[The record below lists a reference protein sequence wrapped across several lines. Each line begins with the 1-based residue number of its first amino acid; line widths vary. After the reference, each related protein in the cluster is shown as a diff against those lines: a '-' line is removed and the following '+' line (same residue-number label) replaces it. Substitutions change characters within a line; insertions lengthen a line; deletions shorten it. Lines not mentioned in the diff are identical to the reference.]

1 MDTHSLGGSY
11 MQRPVYEGGGYQVL
25 SEKEI
30 SQVHETSIRI
40 LENVGFEINYPPALE
55 LLEKS
60 GARIDHD
67 LHRVYVPRELVS
79 RCIKQAPAEFVFY
92 GRQEGKDITIGG
104 KRVHFGT
111 GGLALYVLDL
121 AREKRR
127 GTLKDIA
134 DLARLADKLEYLD
147 FFINPLY
154 PHDINIDTLDINTKY
169 QGFINTGKPIM
180 GGIFSKQGLEDSVEM
195 ASIIAGGLENLQ
207 RRPIIGFISSVTSPL
222 KVSAEQADYIM
233 EVAGY
238 GLPLATSTAP
248 AAGATAPV
256 TLAGTLVQQNVEALI
271 GVILSQLVNPGTP
284 VFYSAVPLTMDM
296 RTMSFLMGSIESGLM
311 NAAITQMAHHYRLPC
326 YLTVGTT
333 DSKVP
338 DAQAAHESATTAML
352 AALAGGNFI
361 HEAFGM
367 LDGALTVSY
376 AQYIIDNDIV
386 GSCLR
391 TLRGIEI
398 NEDSLA
404 YDVIAGVGPGGNYL
418 SEEHT
423 LRYMRTESFA
433 PRASDRQ
440 PYQQWLDAG
449 SKDSWKRAE
458 EVAAQLIREPAENI
472 IPPEIDAKI
481 RDRFPELVDLDA
493 DEKIQKTGSG

>member
-1 MDTHSLGGSY
+1 MEK
-11 MQRPVYEGGGYQVL
+11 PIYEGGDYNVL

-30 SQVHETSIRI
+30 SQVHETSIKVLQNI
-40 LENVGFEINYPPALE
+40 GFVINYPPALE
-55 LLEKS
+55 LFEKN
-60 GARIDHD
+60 GAKVDHD
-67 LHRVYVPRELVS
+67 QNRVYVSRELVS
-79 RCIKQAPAEFVFY
+79 RCIKQAPAEFVFC
-92 GRQEGKDITIGG
+92 GRKEGKDIVVGG
-104 KRVHFGT
+104 KKVNFGT

-121 AREKRR
+121 ERNKRP
-127 GTLKDIA
+127 GEIHDVA
-134 DLARLADKLEYLD
+134 EFARLADRLEFLD

-154 PHDINIDTLDINTKY
+154 PHDINIDTVDINTKY
-169 QGFINTGKPIM
+169 QAFLNTSKPVM
-180 GGIFSKQGLEDSVEM
+180 GGIFSKQGLEDSIKI
-195 ASIIAGGLENLQ
+195 ASIIAGGLDNLQ
-207 RRPIIGFISSVTSPL
+207 RRPFIGFISSITSPL
-222 KVSAEQADYIM
+222 KISSEHAEYIM
-233 EVAGY
+233 EVARY

-248 AAGATAPV
+248 AAGATAPI
-256 TLAGTLVQQNVEALI
+256 TLAGTLVQQNAEALM
-271 GVILSQLVNPGTP
+271 GVMLTQLVNPGAP
-284 VFYSAVPLTMDM
+284 VLYSAVPITMDM

-311 NAAITQMAHHYRLPC
+311 NAAITQMAHYYRLPC

-352 AALAGGNFI
+352 AALAGGNYI

-391 TLRGIEI
+391 TLRGIEV
-398 NEDSLA
+398 NQDTLA
-404 YDVIAGVGPGGNYL
+404 YDIIAKVGPGGNYL

-423 LRYMRTESFA
+423 IKYMRTESFS

-440 PYQQWLDAG
+440 PYHRWLDAG

-458 EVAAQLIREPAENI
+458 EIAAQILQEPSDRI
-472 IPPEIDAKI
+472 IPAEIDAKV
-481 RDRFPELVDLDA
+481 RHQFPELVKVEPTGDLHW
-493 DEKIQKTGSG
+493 ETSSG

>member
-1 MDTHSLGGSY
+1 MEK
-11 MQRPVYEGGGYQVL
+11 PVYEGGGYHVL

-30 SQVHETSIRI
+30 SQIHDTSVRV
-40 LENVGFEINYPPALE
+40 LEKVGFEINFPPALE
-55 LLEKS
+55 LFEKS
-60 GARIDHD
+60 GARVDHD
-67 LHRVYVPRELVS
+67 LRRVYLSRQLIS

-92 GRQEGKDITIGG
+92 GRQKGKNITIGG

-121 AREKRR
+121 ERNKRP
-127 GTLKDIA
+127 GTIRDVA

-147 FFINPLY
+147 FFIIPVY
-154 PHDINIDTLDINTKY
+154 PHDVNIDAVGINTKY
-169 QGFINTGKPIM
+169 QAFLNTGKPVM
-180 GGIFSKQGLEDSVEM
+180 GGIFNKQGLEDIIKIS
-195 ASIIAGGLENLQ
+195 SIIAGGLERLQ
-207 RRPIIGFISSVTSPL
+207 RRPFIGFISSITSPL
-222 KVSAEQADYIM
+222 KISSDHAEFIM
-233 EVAGY
+233 EVARY

-256 TLAGTLVQQNVEALI
+256 TLAGTLVQQNAEALM
-271 GVILSQLVNPGTP
+271 GVILTQLVNPGTP
-284 VFYSAVPLTMDM
+284 VLYSAVPVTMDM

-311 NAAITQMAHHYRLPC
+311 NAAITQMAHYYRLPC
-326 YLTVGTT
+326 YITVGTT
-333 DSKVP
+333 DSKLP
-338 DAQAAHESATTAML
+338 DAQAAHESASTAML

-367 LDGALTVSY
+367 LDGAMTVSY
-376 AQYIIDNDIV
+376 AQYVIDNDIV

-398 NEDSLA
+398 NRDTLA
-404 YDVIAGVGPGGNYL
+404 FDIIAKVGPGGNYL

-423 LRYMRTESFA
+423 VKYMRTESYS

-440 PYQQWLDAG
+440 QYQRWIDAG

-458 EVAAQLIREPAENI
+458 EVAAQLIAEPSEEIVPAEI
-472 IPPEIDAKI
+472 DREI
-481 RDRFPELVDLDA
+481 RTQFPELVEVLN
-493 DEKIQKTGSG
+493 E

>member
-1 MDTHSLGGSY
+1 MEK
-11 MQRPVYEGGGYQVL
+11 PIYEGGGYNVL

-30 SQVHETSIRI
+30 SQVHETSIKVLQNI
-40 LENVGFEINYPPALE
+40 GFEINYPPALE
-55 LLEKS
+55 LFEKS
-60 GARIDHD
+60 GAKVDYD
-67 LHRVYVPRELVS
+67 QKRVYVSRELVS
-79 RCIKQAPAEFVFY
+79 RCIKQAPAEFVFC
-92 GRQEGKDITIGG
+92 GREEGKDIVVGG
-104 KRVHFGT
+104 KKVNFGT

-121 AREKRR
+121 ERNKRP
-127 GTLKDIA
+127 GAIHDVA
-134 DLARLADKLEYLD
+134 ELARLADRLEYLD

-154 PHDINIDTLDINTKY
+154 PHDINIDTVDINTKY
-169 QGFINTGKPIM
+169 QALLNTGKPVM
-180 GGIFSKQGLEDSVEM
+180 GGIFSKQGLDDSIKI

-207 RRPIIGFISSVTSPL
+207 RRPFIGFISSITSPL
-222 KVSAEQADYIM
+222 KISSEHAEYIM
-233 EVAGY
+233 EVARY

-256 TLAGTLVQQNVEALI
+256 TLAGTLVQQNAEALM
-271 GVILSQLVNPGTP
+271 GVMLTQLVNPGTP
-284 VFYSAVPLTMDM
+284 VLYSAVPITMDM

-338 DAQAAHESATTAML
+338 DAQAAHEAATTAML

-391 TLRGIEI
+391 TLRGIEV
-398 NEDSLA
+398 NQDTLA
-404 YDVIAGVGPGGNYL
+404 YDIIAKVGPGGNYL

-423 LRYMRTESFA
+423 VRYMRTEVYA
-433 PRASDRQ
+433 PKASDRQ
-440 PYQQWLDAG
+440 PYHRWIDAG

-458 EVAAQLIREPAENI
+458 EVAAQILQEPSDKIIPAEV
-472 IPPEIDAKI
+472 DAKV
-481 RDRFPELVDLDA
+481 RSEFPELVSVEPTGDIHW
-493 DEKIQKTGSG
+493 ETGSG

>member
-1 MDTHSLGGSY
+1 
-11 MQRPVYEGGGYQVL
+11 MQRPIYEGGGYQVL
-25 SEKEI
+25 TEKEI
-30 SQVHETSIRI
+30 SQIHETSVRI
-40 LENVGFEINYPPALE
+40 LENVGFEINYSPALE

-60 GARIDHD
+60 GARVDHE
-67 LHRVYVPRELVS
+67 LHRAYIPRALIS
-79 RCIKQAPAEFVFY
+79 RCIKQAPAEFVFH
-92 GRQEGKDITIGG
+92 GREEGKDITVGG

-121 AREKRR
+121 ARNKRPGR
-127 GTLKDIA
+127 LKDIA
-134 DLARLADKLEYLD
+134 DFARLADRLEYLD

-169 QGFINTGKPIM
+169 QGLSNTSKPIM
-180 GGIFSKQGLEDSVEM
+180 GGIFSKQGLLDSIEI

-207 RRPIIGFISSVTSPL
+207 RRPIMGFISSVTSPL
-222 KVSAEQADYIM
+222 KVSPEHADYIM

-256 TLAGTLVQQNVEALI
+256 TLAGTLVQQNAEALM
-271 GVILSQLVNPGTP
+271 GVILTQLVNPGTP

-311 NAAITQMAHHYRLPC
+311 NAAITQMAHYYRLPC

-333 DSKVP
+333 DSKLP

-352 AALAGGNFI
+352 AALSGGNFI

-376 AQYIIDNDIV
+376 AQYVIDNDIV

-398 NEDSLA
+398 NEDTLA
-404 YDVIAGVGPGGNYL
+404 YDIIAKVGPGGNYL

-423 LRYMRTESFA
+423 VRYMRTESFA

-440 PYQQWLDAG
+440 PYQQWIDAG

-458 EVAAQLIREPAENI
+458 EVASQLIEEPPGQI
-472 IPPEIDAKI
+472 IPTEIDQKI
-481 RDRFPELVDLDA
+481 KEKFPDLIDPEESA
-493 DEKIQKTGSG
+493 SMHQKTGSE